1 MKTITILASITFT
14 KKNVRMDKQN
24 VVKYKENSK
33 DNNTSD
39 NSSGLGI
46 TLLVT
51 SKCRQLQSV
60 FINKSLVLPKS
71 KNILKIFQ
79 MKNRL

>member
-51 SKCRQLQSV
+51 SKCRQLKSV
-60 FINKSLVLPKS
+60 FINKSLVFPKS

>member
-60 FINKSLVLPKS
+60 FINKSLVFPKS

>member
-1 MKTITILASITFT
+1 
-14 KKNVRMDKQN
+14 MDKQN
-24 VVKYKENSK
+24 VVKYKENSE

-39 NSSGLGI
+39 NISGLGI

-60 FINKSLVLPKS
+60 FINKSLVFPKS
-71 KNILKIFQ
+71 KNVLKIFQ